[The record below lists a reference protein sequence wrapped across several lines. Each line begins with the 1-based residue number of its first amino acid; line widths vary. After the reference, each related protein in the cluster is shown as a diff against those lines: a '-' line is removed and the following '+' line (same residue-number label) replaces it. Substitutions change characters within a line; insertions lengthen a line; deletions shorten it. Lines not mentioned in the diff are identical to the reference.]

1 MYKILTLLL
10 IRLVVGLTLAI
21 MPLECLYAGNPG
33 NFMADPGLKHTIS
46 MKIPEKVSTELKSP
60 DGNIIFSIQ
69 NNSSGLSYSITYKER
84 ELISKSSL
92 SLDFLETG
100 EFGKN
105 IIIANPQISEIDEV
119 YDLIVGKNKK
129 IKNHCMEMVVP
140 LTEQTSFHRHI
151 NLIIRAFNDGV
162 AFRYEFP
169 KQEQWKSY
177 SMTDEN
183 SNFDLT
189 GNPTVLTLFR
199 SGFTT
204 SHEGLYTRL
213 AYNEIKE
220 DTLMDLPVLI
230 DFHGTYMSLTEAA
243 LSDYAGM
250 YLNKHNGVFCSKLS
264 PLPGQNVV
272 RVKTALPHKSP
283 WRVMMISDRL
293 SDLFESNILTSL
305 NESCKI
311 KDVSWIK
318 PGKTTFPWWNGTV
331 VSDSTIVPGNNFE
344 TNKYYIDFC
353 ARNGLEYHSVVEQG
367 GHEWYVNNGTGYQ
380 PGTKFDVTHPVE
392 GLDMQ
397 KVCDYAKSK
406 GVMIRVWVHWA
417 ALYPKLEEAF
427 TLYQKW
433 GIRGLMVDFM
443 DRDDQQMVNIQTE
456 ILQRAAAHH
465 LHIQFHGAYKPTGM
479 QRTYP
484 NEFTREGTLNY
495 EVNKWSKIITP
506 DHDLNIIFTRLLAGA
521 TDYHLGGFRA
531 VPDDKF
537 VVSYIK
543 PLMLGT
549 RCHMLAMY
557 VVLESYLGMVCDFPE
572 AYENQPGFD
581 FLKRIPTVWDETKI
595 LGAEVSKYITF
606 ARRKNSD
613 WYIGTV
619 TNNESRKITVSLEFL
634 PAGNYIAEIY
644 TDSPECQSN
653 PNLLVKEIRSVTSKD
668 NLSLLLAS
676 GGGEVI
682 YLHKN

>member
-1 MYKILTLLL
+1 MIITL
-10 IRLVVGLTLAI
+10 VPI
-21 MPLECLYAGNPG
+21 MINPVC
-33 NFMADPGLKHTIS
+33 NNLSAKNTQSRSTHMFQDNP
-46 MKIPEKVSTELKSP
+46 VSRAETTPMPFELKSP
-60 DGNIIFSIQ
+60 NGQLAFSIHKD
-69 NNSSGLSYSITYKER
+69 SMGLSYSIKYKTKK
-84 ELISKSSL
+84 LIRKSRL
-92 SLDFLETG
+92 SLNFLETG
-100 EFGKN
+100 MFGKN
-105 IIIANPQISEIDEV
+105 IVLANPKFREIDEV
-119 YDLIVGKNKK
+119 YDLVVGKNKH
-129 IKNHCMEMVVP
+129 IRNHCREMVV
-140 LTEQTSFHRHI
+140 TMKEKSATDRQI
-151 NLIIRAFNDGV
+151 NLVVRAFNEGV
-162 AFRYEFP
+162 AFRYDFP
-169 KQEQWKSY
+169 KQDNWKFF

-183 SNFDLT
+183 SNFELV

-213 AYNEIKE
+213 AYNKIKE
-220 DTLMDLPVLI
+220 DTLMDIPVLF
-230 DFHGTYMSLTEAA
+230 DFHGTYMAITEAA

-250 YLNKHNGVFCSKLS
+250 YLIKHNGIICSKLS
-264 PLPGQNVV
+264 PLPGQNKI
-272 RVKTALPHKSP
+272 RVKSDLPHKSP
-283 WRVMMISDRL
+283 WRVMMISDRIG
-293 SDLFESNILTSL
+293 DLFESNILTNL
-305 NESCKI
+305 NEPCKI
-311 KDVSWIK
+311 NDVSWIK

-331 VSDSTIVPGNNFE
+331 VSDTTIVAGNNFE

-380 PGTKFDVTHPVE
+380 PGTEFDVTRPVE

-406 GVMIRVWVHWA
+406 GVGIRVWVHWA

-427 TLYQKW
+427 TQYQKW

-465 LHIQFHGAYKPTGM
+465 LHIQFHGAYKPTGL

-495 EVNKWSKIITP
+495 EVNKWENLITP
-506 DHDLNIIFTRLLAGA
+506 DHDLNVIFTRLLAGA

-531 VPDDKF
+531 VPEDQF
-537 VVSYIK
+537 VAQNIK
-543 PLMLGT
+543 PVMMGT

-557 VVLESYLGMVCDFPE
+557 VVLESYLGMVCDYPE

-581 FLKRIPTVWDETKI
+581 FIRRIPTVWDETRVP
-595 LGAEVSKYITF
+595 GAEISKYITVV
-606 ARRKNSD
+606 RRKNSE
-613 WYIGTV
+613 WYVGTV
-619 TNNESRKITVSLEFL
+619 TNKDPRDITVSLDFL
-634 PAGNYIAEIY
+634 PRGDYLAEIY
-644 TDSPECQSN
+644 TDSPDCRSN
-653 PNLLVKEIRSVTSKD
+653 PNLLVKQIRTVTSKD
-668 NLSLLLAS
+668 KLKLHLAS

-682 YLHKN
+682 YLHKNK

>member
-1 MYKILTLLL
+1 MQNGVKIFFLSNSIVMRLTFFTIALLL
-10 IRLVVGLTLAI
+10 AVNSGTCLASQI
-21 MPLECLYAGNPG
+21 FVTP
-33 NFMADPGLKHTIS
+33 TIS
-46 MKIPEKVSTELKSP
+46 KNSESKISDLKSP
-60 DGNIIFSIQ
+60 NGQIVFSIC
-69 NNSSGLSYSITYKER
+69 NDSAYTYYSIYYKNR
-84 ELISKSSL
+84 KLINKSRL
-92 SLDFLETG
+92 SLDFQDTG
-100 EFGKN
+100 EFGRNLESGK
-105 IIIANPQISEIDEV
+105 PVFKEINEV
-119 YDLIVGKNKK
+119 YDLIVGKNKH
-129 IKNHCMEMVVP
+129 ISSHFWEMVVP
-140 LTEQTSFHRHI
+140 MIEKNNNHRQV
-151 NLIIRAFNDGV
+151 NLVVRAFNDGV
-162 AFRYEFP
+162 AFRYLFP
-169 KQEQWKSY
+169 AQDNWKYMSI
-177 SMTDEN
+177 TNEN
-183 SNFDLT
+183 SNFDLA
-189 GNPTVLTLFR
+189 GNPNVLALFR

-204 SHEGLYTRL
+204 SHEGLYTSL
-213 AYNEIKE
+213 TYNEIRE
-220 DTLMDLPVLI
+220 DTLMDLPALF
-230 DFHGTYMSLTEAA
+230 DFNGTYMAITEAA

-250 YLNKHNGVFCSKLS
+250 YLIRHNGVICSKLS
-264 PLPGQNVV
+264 PLPGQDKI
-272 RVKTALPHKSP
+272 RVQADLPHKSP

-293 SDLFESNILTSL
+293 GDLFESNILTNL
-305 NESCKI
+305 NEACKI

-331 VSDSTIVPGNNFE
+331 VSDSTIVAGNNFE

-367 GHEWYVNNGTGYQ
+367 GHEWYMNNGQNYQ
-380 PGTKFDVTHPVE
+380 PGTTFDVTKPVE

-406 GVMIRVWVHWA
+406 GVLIRVWVHWA

-427 TLYQKW
+427 TQFQKW

-456 ILQRAAAHH
+456 ILQRAASHH

-495 EVNKWSKIITP
+495 EVNKWDNLITP

-531 VPDDKF
+531 VSDDKF
-537 VVSYIK
+537 VAQNIK

-557 VVLESYLGMVCDFPE
+557 VVLESYLGMVCDYPK

-581 FLKRIPTVWDETKI
+581 FLCRIPTIWDETKV
-595 LGAEVSKYITF
+595 LNAEVSKYITF

-619 TNNESRKITVSLEFL
+619 TNHEPRTISISLKFL
-634 PAGNYIAEIY
+634 PAGNYLAEIY
-644 TDSPECQSN
+644 SDSPDSKSN
-653 PNLLVKEIRSVTSKD
+653 PNLLVKEIRPVTSKD
-668 NLSLLLAS
+668 TLNLRITS
-676 GGGEVI
+676 GGGGVV
-682 YLHKN
+682 YLHKK